1 MKKMMLRAFLLLLAL
16 LMVIPF
22 AGCQE
27 TPAPQETNPVTDPD
41 TDPTGSDPET
51 DPETDPQEGP
61 DLPEKNYGNREFL
74 MVIRTDSRM
83 LGELYVDTLSSTA
96 TSVER
101 AVYQRL
107 SDVSTAYGVVFGVRK
122 VDSSTKDVSSN
133 VKSGQDVYD
142 LIVDSAR
149 TSFTNAAA
157 GYYYDWNN
165 LPYVNLSADWWSQA
179 AHAEFATP
187 GGKLFVAIGDISYM
201 SVGSAHA
208 LWFNKAM
215 VGDVDGLASPYDLV
229 RENKWLFDTF
239 EEYVLTL
246 DANLDGDGTGD
257 IATDTFG
264 YSGYGWGVGIQMLY
278 STGAKI
284 LEWKN
289 DDWTFPVK
297 KDTANEALFDLR
309 DLVYNSGAAILSS
322 HGGGKT
328 AFGEQRVAFI
338 DGEVHDA
345 MGFAGLD
352 LNYGILP
359 FPKYRKNVREYYTV
373 VDGGT
378 NLFGVMRNTSAEN
391 AERISV
397 VLEAMAW
404 EGHDKVLPLYYD
416 TVLSY
421 QALKDEDS
429 IEMLHVI
436 HDSLIW
442 DLGYYYSK
450 ACNVFHDCVTN
461 PGTGSLSKAVEELE
475 ESTRTQLYEKW
486 NALDLEEEE

>member
-1 MKKMMLRAFLLLLAL
+1 
-16 LMVIPF
+16 
-22 AGCQE
+22 
-27 TPAPQETNPVTDPD
+27 
-41 TDPTGSDPET
+41 
-51 DPETDPQEGP
+51 
-61 DLPEKNYGNREFL
+61 
-74 MVIRTDSRM
+74 
-83 LGELYVDTLSSTA
+83 
-96 TSVER
+96 
-101 AVYQRL
+101 
-107 SDVSTAYGVVFGVRK
+107 
-122 VDSSTKDVSSN
+122 
-133 VKSGQDVYD
+133 

-149 TSFTNAAA
+149 TTFTNAAA
-157 GYYYDWNN
+157 GYYYDWND
-165 LPYVNLSADWWSQA
+165 LPYVDLSADWWSQD

-187 GGKLFVAIGDISYM
+187 GGKLFAAIGDISYM

-208 LWFNKAM
+208 LWFNKDMIA
-215 VGDVDGLASPYDLV
+215 DVDGLVSPYDLV
-229 RENKWLFDTF
+229 RENQWLFDTF

-246 DANLDGDGTGD
+246 DSNLDGDGTGD

-289 DDWTFPVK
+289 DDWAFPAK
-297 KDTANEALFDLR
+297 KDVANEALFDLR
-309 DLVYNSGAAILSS
+309 DLLYNSGAAILSTHS
-322 HGGGKT
+322 TGKT
-328 AFGEQRVAFI
+328 AFADRRVAFI

-345 MGFAGLD
+345 MSFAGLD
-352 LNYGILP
+352 LNYGVLP

-391 AERISV
+391 AERVSI

-450 ACNVFHDCVTN
+450 ACNVFHDCVV
-461 PGTGSLSKAVEELE
+461 GEESGSLLKAIEELE
-475 ESTRTQLYEKW
+475 EATRIQLYEQW
-486 NALDLEEEE
+486 NTLDLEE